1 MEAETLIKKEMLNQE
16 LIESERL
23 ERECIGAEKQSG
35 LNWSYILSCSTTRT
49 KSGRETRLRAS
60 KSRQKK
66 RLEQSTTRNS
76 RRETHM
82 RAYETEE

>member
-35 LNWSYILSCSTTRT
+35 LNGATLSCSKRT
-49 KSGRETRLRAS
+49 KSGRETRVRAP
-60 KSRQKK
+60 KSRD
-66 RLEQSTTRNS
+66 RDIRRGGNNR
-76 RRETHM
+76 RRETADE
-82 RAYETEE
+82 RLI

>member
-35 LNWSYILSCSTTRT
+35 LNWSYILSCSKRT
-49 KSGRETRLRAS
+49 KSGRETRVRAP
-60 KSRQKK
+60 KSRD
-66 RLEQSTTRNS
+66 RDIRRGGNNR
-76 RRETHM
+76 RRETADE
-82 RAYETEE
+82 RLE